1 MSNTIT
7 SLYKTVKN
15 WWLFL
20 LAGIFLILV
29 AVWVF
34 RTPIESYVNLAWLFS
49 ILIFVNGVSNT
60 AFSISNSKDLDDW
73 GWYLVSGLL
82 DIFIGAILLLYPE
95 ISIILLPFIIGIW
108 LMFKGISIIGTS
120 LDLKKYG
127 VLDWGWIMLIGILI
141 ATLAFFMILD
151 PLFGAINIVYLTS
164 LSFLLY
170 GIASIMLSLKLK
182 KIKSKTIDVVAN
194 LKKNVIIK
202 ADHLKNDILLH
213 LKDASEEVKEAIIKK
228 INNYNNEIESESFN
242 K

>member
-1 MSNTIT
+1 MSNLIS

-20 LAGIFLILV
+20 LAGILLIIV
-29 AVWVF
+29 SAWVF
-34 RTPIESYVNLAWLFS
+34 STPVESYINLAWLFS
-49 ILIFVNGVSNT
+49 IIIFANGISNT
-60 AFSISNSKDLDDW
+60 AFSISNNKDLEGW

-95 ISIILLPFIIGIW
+95 ISIIILPFIIGIW

-127 VLDWGWIMLIGILI
+127 VLDWGWIMLFGILI
-141 ATLAFFMILD
+141 AISAFLMILD

-182 KIKSKTIDVVAN
+182 KIKSKTIDVVDD

-202 ADHLKNDILLH
+202 ADNLKNDILLH
-213 LKDASEEVKEAIIKK
+213 LKDVSKEAKDEITKKFNEYKNIID
-228 INNYNNEIESESFN
+228 NNTQ